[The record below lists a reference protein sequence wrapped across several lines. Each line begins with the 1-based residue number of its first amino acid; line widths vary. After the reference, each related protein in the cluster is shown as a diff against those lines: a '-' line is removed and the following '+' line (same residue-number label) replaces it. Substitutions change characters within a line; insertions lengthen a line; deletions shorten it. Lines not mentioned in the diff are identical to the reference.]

1 MSNLKV
7 RRGNEWITISG
18 MPSVSNNDNGKSLVV
33 ENGEWVVSKIN
44 TETTT
49 LNTPNWLQ
57 NDETANDYIKNRT
70 HWIEQEASQKF
81 QSILD
86 NEIYNLSSDE
96 NISFAHSNLPAGT
109 LKNNQK
115 YRLILQGND
124 AIYTAQKIEL
134 DAWFP
139 FIYIGNLSLIDDTQN
154 NTGESFLLI
163 SVEEEYGNFKDG
175 NLIFLTGNIT
185 TVTISLLKVIDIPAT
200 IHTLNKEFLP
210 IESQANWNE
219 NNSSSINFIQNRT
232 HWEDTE
238 TIITSYQY
246 NDNPFTDDSLIFAKE
261 GENYLKKI
269 SNDIIDLELERDK
282 YCLFI
287 EGRTAQGEHLYQS
300 YFKLDDKDNVNI
312 ITYDWFQSLTINTF
326 TSEGTV
332 TGHETLLIVI
342 KDPDLFKYYYNL
354 DLEAGLYFEFTV
366 SDFIIDDTIY
376 KQMIYPINL
385 VKQVTQP
392 VYHTISHKFLP
403 EYYIMKDTKN
413 KQSYVIYMKNG
424 VLVSELECDGIEVT
438 TMPTKMYYPNEEKFS
453 PEGMVVTL
461 KYKNGETRDITDYTY
476 TLERITHGILVHITY
491 NETYIPLTT
500 TIEAGIDEYVDF
512 IYEDNGDGTFTILDW
527 KGTYLGEPNEDY
539 CFLPDSEDV
548 ILPY

>member
-86 NEIYNLSSDE
+86 NEIYNLSSAE

-115 YRLILQGND
+115 YRLILQEND
-124 AIYTAQKIEL
+124 VICTAQKVEL
-134 DAWFP
+134 DTWFP

-154 NTGESFLLI
+154 NTGESFLLM
-163 SVEEEYGNFKDG
+163 SVEEEYGNYEDG
-175 NLIFLTGNIT
+175 NLIFLSGNIT
-185 TVTISLLKVIDIPAT
+185 TIAISLLKIIDIPAT
-200 IHTLNKEFLP
+200 VHTLNKEFLP
-210 IESQANWNE
+210 IESQVNWNE

-246 NDNPFTDDSLIFAKE
+246 NDNPLTDNTLFYCDSSAF
-261 GENYLKKI
+261 NVVKKI
-269 SNDIIDLELERDK
+269 SNDIIDLTKDQDK
-282 YCLFI
+282 YDLFI
-287 EGRTAQGEHLYQS
+287 KQITTINGENKYSLKH
-300 YFKLDDKDNVNI
+300 FKLNDKENIEIVVNQGYQKIVYNYVNRLLI
-312 ITYDWFQSLTINTF
+312 ITDIQEFQSVYGEIPLEEGIYFCNMQQEISQTTDEGDIYLTT
-326 TSEGTV
+326 
-332 TGHETLLIVI
+332 
-342 KDPDLFKYYYNL
+342 
-354 DLEAGLYFEFTV
+354 
-366 SDFIIDDTIY
+366 
-376 KQMIYPINL
+376 YPINL
-385 VKQVTQP
+385 VKQITQP
-392 VYHTISHKFLP
+392 IYHTIPNKFLP
-403 EYYIMKDTKN
+403 EYYIMKDVKN
-413 KQSYVIYMKNG
+413 KQSYAVYMKNG
-424 VLVSELECDGIEVT
+424 MLVSELECDSIEVT
-438 TMPTKMYYPNEEKFS
+438 TMPTKIYYSNGEEPS
-453 PEGMVVTL
+453 LNGMIVTL
-461 KYKNGETRDITDYTY
+461 KYKNGETREITNYTY
-476 TLERITHGILVHITY
+476 TTEKLTHGILVHITY
-491 NETYIPLTT
+491 ETYIPLTT
-500 TIEAGIDEYVDF
+500 TIEIGIDEYVDF

-527 KGTYLGEPNEDY
+527 KGTYLGEPSEY